1 VLIGTLAAVAA
12 LLAGPTAQ
20 TPHALAER
28 MSAADAAV
36 RADLPGAAARD
47 EAVDLQRAMRTLSRH
62 PTLAAATIRLLP
74 PRLARETR
82 DITVALRELHRL
94 SAGWP
99 PHRIRVGAAEP
110 LERLDA
116 HYRLAQRR
124 FGVGRHVL
132 AAVNFVESQFGR
144 LRNDSVS
151 GAQGPMQF
159 MPATWR
165 VYGMGGDIHE
175 PRDAILGAANMLRR
189 NGAPSSYA
197 RALYRYN
204 PSPLYVDAVRR
215 YARVIARDR
224 GALGFLYL
232 WEVGRSGRVH

>member
-1 VLIGTLAAVAA
+1 VLLGTLIATAA
-12 LLAGPTAQ
+12 LAAAPVHA
-20 TPHALAER
+20 TPRTLAER
-28 MSAADAAV
+28 MTADDDALRQAPR
-36 RADLPGAAARD
+36 RAD
-47 EAVDLQRAMRTLSRH
+47 AVDLQRALRTLSRDRR
-62 PTLAAATIRLLP
+62 LARATIRLLP
-74 PRLARETR
+74 PRLARNTR

-110 LERLDA
+110 LGRLRG
-116 HYRLAQRR
+116 HYRRAQRR
-124 FGVGRHVL
+124 FGVGVHVL

-165 VYGMGGDIHE
+165 AYGMGGNIKD
-175 PRDAILGAANMLRR
+175 PRDAILGAANYLHA

-204 PSPLYVDAVRR
+204 PSPLYVDAVLR
-215 YARVIARDR
+215 YARVIDRDR
-224 GALGFLYL
+224 LGLPFLYL
-232 WEVGRSGRVH
+232 WEVRR

>member
-1 VLIGTLAAVAA
+1 MLLGPLIAAAA
-12 LLAGPTAQ
+12 LATAPVHA

-28 MSAADAAV
+28 MAADDAALR
-36 RADLPGAAARD
+36 RAPARAQ
-47 EAVDLQRAMRTLSRH
+47 AVDLQRALRTLSRDRRLASA
-62 PTLAAATIRLLP
+62 TLPLLP
-74 PRLARETR
+74 PRLERESRT
-82 DITVALRELHRL
+82 IVLALRDLHRL
-94 SAGWP
+94 AAGWP
-99 PHRIRVGAAEP
+99 PHKLRVGPAEP
-110 LERLDA
+110 LSHLQA
-116 HYRLAQRR
+116 HYRVAQRR

-165 VYGMGGDIHE
+165 AYGLGGDIHD
-175 PRDAILGAANMLRR
+175 PHDAILGAANMLRA
-189 NGAPSSYA
+189 NGAPSSYT

-215 YARVIARDR
+215 YARLIDRDR
-224 GALGFLYL
+224 HALGFLYL
-232 WEVGRSGRVH
+232 WEVKR

>member
-1 VLIGTLAAVAA
+1 MLIGTLAAVAA

-28 MSAADAAV
+28 MSAADAAF
-36 RADLPGAAARD
+36 RD
-47 EAVDLQRAMRTLSRH
+47 APSRQDAVDLQRAMRTLSRH
-62 PTLAAATIRLLP
+62 PRLARSTIRLLP

-82 DITVALRELHRL
+82 DVTVALHDLHEL
-94 SAGWP
+94 SKGWP
-99 PHRIRVGAAEP
+99 PHRIRVGPAEP
-110 LERLDA
+110 LGRLRS
-116 HYRLAQRR
+116 HYRVAQRR
-124 FGVGRHVL
+124 FGVGAHVL

-159 MPATWR
+159 MPATWGA
-165 VYGMGGDIHE
+165 YGMGGDIHD
-175 PRDAILGAANMLRR
+175 PHDAILGAANMLHR
-189 NGAPSSYA
+189 NGAPASYA

-215 YARVIARDR
+215 YARLIDRDR
-224 GALGFLYL
+224 QALAFLYL
-232 WEVGRSGRVH
+232 WEVG